1 MSSLPLIHPT
11 ALVSPKAEIDPSVR
25 IGAYS
30 IIRDGVNLEEGVE
43 IHSHVV
49 IEGMTSIGSGTKV
62 GSFSIIGAPP
72 QFVGQIQEISQVTI
86 GKNNHIRE
94 HVTIHA
100 GTQKE
105 GTSLGDGCLIMVACH
120 VAHDCHVGNGV
131 WMANN
136 ATLGGHVEVGDHVI
150 IGGLSGIHQKVR
162 LGKGCIIG
170 GLSGVEGDVIPYG
183 SVMGN
188 RARLCGLNLV
198 GLRRRGV
205 DRERIHKLRAAYR
218 LLFADEGTLTERIQD
233 ATHLFQEESV
243 VMEVIEF
250 LQQNSQNGSR
260 PLCLAR

>member
-1 MSSLPLIHPT
+1 MTSSSLIHPT
-11 ALVSPKAEIDPSVR
+11 ALVSPKARIGPDVR

-30 IIRDGVNLEEGVE
+30 IIGDNVTLEEGVE
-43 IHSHVV
+43 IESHVI
-49 IEGMTSIGSGTKV
+49 IEGTTSIGNGTKIA
-62 GSFSIIGAPP
+62 SFAVIGTPP
-72 QFVGQIQEISQVTI
+72 QFVGQIKEISPVII
-86 GKNNHIRE
+86 GKNNNIRE

-105 GTSLGDGCLIMVACH
+105 GTSIGNDCLIMVASH
-120 VAHDCHVGNGV
+120 VAHDCHVGNNV

-162 LGKGCIIG
+162 LGNGCIIG

-198 GLRRRGV
+198 GLRRRGA

-233 ATHLFQEESV
+233 AIELFKEEPV
-243 VMEVIEF
+243 VMEVIQF
-250 LQQNSQNGSR
+250 LQQNAQNNSR